1 MSKIAEIV
9 SKAKS
14 FANTNAGQVAVTGL
28 SYMATMAICG
38 GLTAKFLPGKA
49 TFGRALGLGIYAVG
63 MQTLVGTATASE
75 QQQRLEWLEDSAET
89 DRREMNREIM
99 RLRGEMFRLH
109 ERLSEK
115 DNELESAKTC
125 LRHAQADMDGT
136 VKYIGELQGK
146 LSTQDKELE
155 HSRLALKGWKADMDG
170 TMKQVYR
177 LREENAKLHSDLEE
191 VRGERDTL
199 LAAEKELVKQRDG
212 LKARKNGVVY
222 PRPRKGEIPLG
233 CPAVE
238 DLLGRLLNNA

>member
-1 MSKIAEIV
+1 MSKFAEIV
-9 SKAKS
+9 SNAKS
-14 FANTNAGQVAVTGL
+14 FVNTNAGQVAVTGL

-38 GLTAKFLPGKA
+38 GICAKFFPGKA

-63 MQTLVGTATASE
+63 MQTLVGTAVASE
-75 QQQRLEWLEDSAET
+75 QQQRLEWLKDSSEI
-89 DRREMNREIM
+89 DRREMNREIV
-99 RLRGEMFRLH
+99 RLRSEMYRLL

-115 DNELESAKTC
+115 DSELESANAC
-125 LRHAQADMDGT
+125 LRHAKADMDGT
-136 VKYIGELQGK
+136 MRYVEKLQSK
-146 LSTQDKELE
+146 LSAQDEELA
-155 HSRLALKGWKADMDG
+155 HNRLALKGWKADMDG
-170 TMKQVYR
+170 TMKQVYE

-191 VRGERDTL
+191 IRSERDTL